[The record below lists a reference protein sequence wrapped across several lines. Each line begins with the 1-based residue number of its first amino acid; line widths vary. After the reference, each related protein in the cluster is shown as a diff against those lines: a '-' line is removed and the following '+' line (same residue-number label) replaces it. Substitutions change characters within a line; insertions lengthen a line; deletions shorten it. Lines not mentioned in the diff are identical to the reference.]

1 MIKAEILLLTA
12 GKSSRMGQPKALL
25 QIKGK
30 QLIDYQIDR
39 LKALDL
45 PITVVLG
52 AYADE
57 ISKAVTSKEAR
68 LVLNKDFEKGMG
80 SSIAFGATS
89 IQIMNPEIDAILVC
103 SVDQPL
109 IPHDHFK
116 KLLSTANETDFSI
129 IQSLSDVGWKGIPTL
144 FKSHHFD
151 ALSKLTGD
159 AGAKSIIQNNP
170 SMVTSVKA
178 PSDSLVDIDTYNQY
192 LNLILN
198 LD

>member
-25 QIKGK
+25 SIKG
-30 QLIDYQIDR
+30 QPLISYQIDR

-52 AYADE
+52 AYADD
-57 ISKAVTSKEAR
+57 ISKAVTSKVVR

-80 SSIAFGATS
+80 SSIAFGTAS
-89 IQIMNPEIDAILVC
+89 IQNTNPEIDAILVC
-103 SVDQPL
+103 AIDQPL
-109 IPHDHFK
+109 IPLDHFE

-129 IQSLSDVGWKGIPTL
+129 IQSLSEAGWRGIPTL
-144 FKSHHFD
+144 FKSRHFE
-151 ALSKLTGD
+151 ALSKLSGD
-159 AGAKSIIQNNP
+159 EGAKSIIQNHR
-170 SMVTSVKA
+170 STVKAVKA
-178 PSDSLVDIDTYNQY
+178 PSDSLIDIDTYEQY
-192 LNLILN
+192 QSLN

>member
-57 ISKAVTSKEAR
+57 ISKVVTSKEAR